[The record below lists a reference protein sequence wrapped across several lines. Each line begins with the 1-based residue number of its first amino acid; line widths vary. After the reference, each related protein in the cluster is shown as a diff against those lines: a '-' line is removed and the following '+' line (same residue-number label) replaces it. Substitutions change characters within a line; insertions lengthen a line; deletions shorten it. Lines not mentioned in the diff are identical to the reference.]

1 MDPGRTVV
9 WKGCKGAYIGVKE
22 WCCLVC
28 VCHSDRVCR
37 TQINCIPFNVHLCV
51 SRFIVYVSIHT
62 SLSFS
67 LSLCLS
73 LSKTLY
79 CLTLFNKLKLLLFQ
93 FLHIS
98 LSSSF
103 LPSSACFELFKCS
116 NLLFHMY
123 LKFLACHALIFP
135 SGDANLVCVIVCLFV
150 CSIRLQQFSF
160 PKDPE

>member
-1 MDPGRTVV
+1 MLFSPVSAIV
-9 WKGCKGAYIGVKE
+9 
-22 WCCLVC
+22 
-28 VCHSDRVCR
+28 RVCQ
-37 TQINCIPFNVHLCV
+37 TQIHCFSLFH
-51 SRFIVYVSIHT
+51 
-62 SLSFS
+62 SLSIFLFCFLFIS

-93 FLHIS
+93 SLHNS

-103 LPSSACFELFKCS
+103 LPSSTCIELFKCS